1 MLDSGVVAG
10 PGQLEILA
18 RAVSD
23 YCANHKITHIDER
36 EQVALKVMSLYRR
49 GIVDADRLS
58 AELEKVGW
66 RLPNMLLPGRTGDAG

>member
-10 PGQLEILA
+10 PAQLEILA

-23 YCANHKITHIDER
+23 YCAKHKITHIDER
-36 EQVALKVMSLYRR
+36 EQVAMKVMSLYRR

-66 RLPNMLLPGRTGDAG
+66 RQPNSLAG